1 MRPFSTASGIAPTE
15 YLASTVGNRF
25 NSGTV
30 DADTVVTVDSN
41 SKKYLDKGVV
51 LARITSPVAASGL
64 LGPYLESASDGR
76 QTDANIVGIND
87 TFVDLSEGDKEV
99 GYLFE
104 GSVKESKIKFGSQQG
119 TIQGAYKTKLRTEKL
134 DILFPAE

>member
-1 MRPFSTASGIAPTE
+1 MRSFSTASGIAPTE
-15 YLASTVGNRF
+15 YLASTVGNQF
-25 NSGTV
+25 NFGTV
-30 DADTVVTVDSN
+30 DADAVVTADSN

-64 LGPYLESASDGR
+64 LGPYSESATDGR

-87 TFVDLSEGDKEV
+87 TFVDLSNGDKEV
-99 GYLFE
+99 GYLFAGAVRE
-104 GSVKESKIKFGSQQG
+104 DKITFGSQSG

-134 DILFPAE
+134 DILFPAL